1 MRARLWRHVMPFI
14 LTIIAL
20 VLPFSALAQE
30 ERALVPGE
38 PITGTLDAANIVQV
52 YTYLAEAEDT
62 FSVTASN
69 TIGIPLALVVT
80 DASGDLITQS
90 VDDEPAGETV
100 TDSVTVNE
108 AGLVYITVF
117 KAGGVS
123 SVASVT
129 FTLVVDLIGGATA
142 TPEPTPEPTVET
154 AVEVTGEA
162 TPDQVETPNFGQL
175 LTTSGMSVT
184 LTWNSTDDLDL
195 EVRDPVGGSLYWRT
209 PSVDSGGTLSPNVNQ
224 GCAAVTSPGTETAA
238 WSSGGIPTGSYE
250 VIVYYQ
256 QACEGENPV
265 DFTVQATVDGTPLAP
280 LTATVNPGDVF
291 VSAFVVNADGSADLT
306 GSAGLADDQILPA
319 LASEILANAAPIQV
333 GDTVFGT
340 ITNQRTYYSYTFQA
354 NANDLVTVALQA
366 NSGSLDTYV
375 AIIDSA
381 GNIIRAND
389 DLGEGFT
396 DSQIDNALMPSAGTY
411 TIVATRYAK
420 AIGGTEGD
428 FALSLASQPSDLP
441 AEFLNLPAGS
451 IEVRVLWRTN
461 ADLQLLVRD
470 PNGDAIYDDIPQVR
484 SGGELLA
491 QGNVN
496 CRVSEGAP
504 FSYIYW
510 PTTITPRPGSYEV
523 EVWYQN
529 ECGDTTPVSFNLF
542 INVNGRQVFSDVSQ
556 PLPNERYLTSFTI
569 LADGT
574 VQPSEA
580 GIIRGIDTLD
590 YASELENAR
599 LLVPGEP
606 ALDAITPDN
615 KFDVYFFQGLAG
627 QVVNIAMNNTSGTLD
642 PTLYLVGPLGNLVA
656 ENDDAVAGENTNSL
670 IADFTLPADGQ
681 YIIIATHYGAL
692 YGGTTGTYQLTLTQ
706 RN

>member
-1 MRARLWRHVMPFI
+1 MRARLWRHVTPFI
-14 LTIIAL
+14 LTFVTI
-20 VLPFSALAQE
+20 VLPFTAMAQE
-30 ERALVPGE
+30 DRALVPGE
-38 PITGTLDAANIVQV
+38 PVTGTLDAANIIQV
-52 YTYLAEAEDT
+52 YTYLAAADET
-62 FSVTASN
+62 FSVTATN
-69 TIGIPLALVVT
+69 TIGVPLAVAIT
-80 DASGDLITQS
+80 DAGGNLLAQS
-90 VDDEPAGETV
+90 VDSEPAGETV
-100 TDSVTVNE
+100 TEAVSVDE
-108 AGLVYITVF
+108 AGLIYITVF
-117 KAGGVS
+117 KAGGVA
-123 SVASVT
+123 SVAVVG
-129 FTLVVDLIGGATA
+129 FTLVIDLIESGTQ
-142 TPEPTPEPTVET
+142 TPSPTPEPTFDA
-154 AVEVTGEA
+154 AVTIPAEVTPQPAAG
-162 TPDQVETPNFGQL
+162 PGQL
-175 LTTSGMSVT
+175 LTTSGLSVT
-184 LTWNSTDDLDL
+184 LNWNTSDDLDL

-209 PSVDSGGTLSPNVNQ
+209 PSVNSGGTLSPNVNQ
-224 GCAAVTSPGTETAA
+224 GCAVATSPATETAA

-256 QACEGENPV
+256 QACSGDTPV
-265 DFTVQATVDGTPLAP
+265 DFTIQVTVDGRLLAP
-280 LTATVNPGDVF
+280 LTGTVRSGDVF
-291 VSAFVVNADGSADLT
+291 VSAFVVNADGTAAFT
-306 GSAGLADDQILPA
+306 GQSGLADEQILPA
-319 LASEILANAAPIQV
+319 PASQILASAVPIDI
-333 GDTVFGT
+333 GETVFGT
-340 ITNQRTYYSYTFQA
+340 ITNQNTYAAYTFQA

-366 NSGSLDTYV
+366 TSGSLDTYV
-375 AIIDSA
+375 AILDSA

-389 DLGEGFT
+389 DLAEGFT

-428 FALSLASQPSDLP
+428 FVLSVVSQPSDLP
-441 AEFLNLPAGS
+441 AEFLNLPPGS
-451 IEVRVLWRTN
+451 IEVRLLWRTN

-484 SGGELLA
+484 SGGELAA

-542 INVNGRQVFSDVSQ
+542 INVNGRQVFSDVAQ

-569 LADGT
+569 LPDGT
-574 VQPSEA
+574 VQPSAA
-580 GIIRGIDTLD
+580 GIIRGIETLD

-642 PTLYLVGPLGNLVA
+642 PTLYLIGPLGNLVA

-670 IADFTLPADGQ
+670 IADFTLPQDGQ